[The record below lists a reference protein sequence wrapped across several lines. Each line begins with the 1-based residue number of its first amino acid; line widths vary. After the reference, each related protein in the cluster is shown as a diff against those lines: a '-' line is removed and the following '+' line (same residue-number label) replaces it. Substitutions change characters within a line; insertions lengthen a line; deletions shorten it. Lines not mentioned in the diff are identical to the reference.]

1 MFRAVTRALPVRAV
15 QARAMS
21 SSAKVPKAGFTWI
34 VGMPVDVYPLA
45 AIVTIACS
53 GSGYIMYKHLTEDSK
68 RGELRLLPTHMQ

>member
-21 SSAKVPKAGFTWI
+21 SSSKAPQAGFWKTWI
-34 VGMPVDVYPLA
+34 IGMPVDVYPLA

-53 GSGYIMYKHLTEDSK
+53 GSVMYKHLTEDSK
-68 RGELRLLPTHMQ
+68 RGELRLLPTHLQ